1 MVGDVTKPETLT
13 PAVEYRSG
21 MYSVLAAGPGR
32 GDPETMEFA
41 GNLNLLQVA
50 RSAGIG
56 RFVYSS
62 ALMADMFALFDSVGH
77 AADPA
82 PLRDLFGVEALTIE
96 EWAGR
101 VSRSRPFG

>member
-1 MVGDVTKPETLT
+1 MDYIEDL
-13 PAVEYRSG
+13 
-21 MYSVLAAGPGR
+21 
-32 GDPETMEFA
+32 
-41 GNLNLLQVA
+41 
-50 RSAGIG
+50 
-56 RFVYSS
+56 
-62 ALMADMFALFDSVGH
+62 ADMFALFDSVGY